1 MMGMLSMPEIQKK
14 FCQLPI
20 NLLGRF
26 LYYFLPIRRKIVKQN
41 IELVFQ
47 KTLSKGE
54 KKHLALAFYSHL
66 VMLIKEVFFLFS
78 FQSISQLE
86 RKVEIRGTEYLL
98 KAAELQKGVLI
109 LTGHLG
115 SWEFTPVIGLQT
127 ITGFKG
133 QFYVIRK
140 RIKNKFLENF
150 LFRRWHKNGLTV
162 IDKKGSLR
170 KVYRAL
176 AANHAVLFPMDQ
188 HGPLESKQGIAVE
201 FFAKEAGTYRS
212 LASLA
217 HRSGAPV
224 VPSVCYRLKNGKH
237 VLEFYPQL
245 EWLQYTVPEE
255 AIYYNTRL
263 YNQILE
269 KLILIHP
276 EQWLWSHRRWK
287 L

>member
-1 MMGMLSMPEIQKK
+1 MVEIGIDPG
-14 FCQLPI
+14 QLPVS
-20 NLLGRF
+20 LAGYF
-26 LYYFLPIRRKIVKQN
+26 LYYCLPIRRKIVRQN
-41 IELVFQ
+41 IDLVFQ
-47 KTLSKGE
+47 QTLSIKE
-54 KKHLALAFYSHL
+54 KKRLALAFYAHL
-66 VMLIKEVFFLFS
+66 AKIIKEVFFLLS
-78 FQSISQLE
+78 FQSRTQLE
-86 RKVEIRGTEYLL
+86 GKIEIRGINHLL
-98 KAAELQKGVLI
+98 EAAKQQKGILL

-127 ITGFKG
+127 IPGFKG
-133 QFYVIRK
+133 EFYVIRK
-140 RIKNKFLENF
+140 KIKNKFLENL
-150 LFRRWHKNGLTV
+150 LFRRWHKNGLKV
-162 IDKKGSLR
+162 IDKKGGLR
-170 KVYRAL
+170 KIYRAL

-201 FFAKEAGTYRS
+201 FFTKEAGTYRS

-224 VPSVCYRLKNGKH
+224 VPLACSRLKNGKH